1 MKKKIGIITFH
12 SAHNYG
18 AVLQVYALK
27 EFLKNRGNEVCV
39 VNYRPKEIDRV
50 YKFVKPTKR
59 TIKGRIKYCIKYGK
73 VMLFNRKV
81 YNKYYKFEKFL
92 KKELEIQNEYKTLK
106 QLQKAMRNLTF

>member
-73 VMLFNRKV
+73 VCYLIEKCIINIINLKSFLVFYMCIWIYV
-81 YNKYYKFEKFL
+81 KFL
-92 KKELEIQNEYKTLK
+92 D
-106 QLQKAMRNLTF
+106 TFFENFFIF